1 MLQNNY
7 ADARKRIS
15 TSEKHPP
22 LSPYSTPSPLTLT
35 PSLPHL
41 RDAGPPHGR
50 SFPLPVIWIKHNKAH
65 PLNSGTGK
73 MSSTFFM
80 QNFRM
85 ILPLFCRF
93 SPVSRSRSRQSIR
106 WDNEKWSFVKTP
118 PPPARQQQPGR
129 GAVRKEEQKGRERK
143 KEKRTRRRQ
152 KLLNAFRSAS
162 FSLFSS

>member
-1 MLQNNY
+1 MPCICGRTITQMPGNGFPHQKNTLPFLPFS
-7 ADARKRIS
+7 IL
-15 TSEKHPP
+15 P
-22 LSPYSTPSPLTLT
+22 LPLT
-35 PSLPHL
+35 S
-41 RDAGPPHGR
+41 GMQPPHGR

-106 WDNEKWSFVKTP
+106 WDNEKWSFVKTH